1 MPDWPDS
8 GLTSRPFAGSGAEMS
23 ADSLAAA
30 PYDQDSLEEEEED
43 EDELMDGRDDT
54 LRTSWEGVEEE
65 EEEEGELADTRL
77 QVSVC
82 AAGRS

>member
-1 MPDWPDS
+1 
-8 GLTSRPFAGSGAEMS
+8 MS

-43 EDELMDGRDDT
+43 KDELMMDGRDET
-54 LRTSWEGVEEE
+54 LRMSEEE
-65 EEEEGELADTRL
+65 DEEEEGELADTLL
-77 QVSVC
+77 QVTVC